1 MDISSERTKGYQE
14 QQQPRQKATETHS
27 RDRNRLQNRKPELT
41 PELNM
46 QQLQHLRLLLLCL
59 LAMRQCLC
67 VPLGGQCVDESF
79 CTSSL
84 QEYHAQLVSLPNRLN
99 ERSVAAWNYVEKIDL
114 NRVPPVLYEANCLES
129 HSCKGMDSTLSL
141 ESIPITLRM
150 PVLRK
155 NPRCSSFSLEFEPI
169 NIACICATSRQSGFL
184 TDRF

>member
-1 MDISSERTKGYQE
+1 
-14 QQQPRQKATETHS
+14 
-27 RDRNRLQNRKPELT
+27 
-41 PELNM
+41 M
-46 QQLQHLRLLLLCL
+46 QQLQHLRLLLLCV
-59 LAMRQCLC
+59 LALRQCLC

-129 HSCKGMDSTLSL
+129 HSCTGLDSTLRL
-141 ESIPITLRM
+141 ETIPITLRM

-155 NPRCSSFSLEFEPI
+155 NPRCTSFSLEFEPI